1 MPFGGKLPPAQ
12 RAKLDQEEAHLERY
26 RCGGFMINPVTSGN
40 VPLAQA
46 EQTRNVAPA
55 AKPPAQPQQQDTVQL
70 SHAAAGD
77 VDHDGDSH

>member
-1 MPFGGKLPPAQ
+1 
-12 RAKLDQEEAHLERY
+12 
-26 RCGGFMINPVTSGN
+26 MINPVTSGN

-46 EQTRNVAPA
+46 EQTRNVAAP
-55 AKPPAQPQQQDTVQL
+55 KPPALPQQQDTVQL

>member
-1 MPFGGKLPPAQ
+1 
-12 RAKLDQEEAHLERY
+12 
-26 RCGGFMINPVTSGN
+26 MINPVTSGN

-46 EQTRNVAPA
+46 EQTRNMAPA
-55 AKPPAQPQQQDTVQL
+55 AKPPAHPQQQDTVQL